1 MQNSTLVVTGGLGFI
16 GKNFLEYIKN
26 HYETILV
33 IDKNSSHS
41 DIDFFN
47 AIKQENMTLIES
59 DIGDVDNF
67 KDLMPR
73 KFDLVFVRL
82 MI

>member
-41 DIDFFN
+41 DIDFFTASVSKN
-47 AIKQENMTLIES
+47 SFI
-59 DIGDVDNF
+59 
-67 KDLMPR
+67 
-73 KFDLVFVRL
+73 
-82 MI
+82 